1 MATNSVDNIFA
12 GQITPRDFTKY
23 TLGRGVTDFSLLKQ
37 FNMYEKGYPYL
48 IVLKIP
54 EMLDKLKNLNTDYG
68 NLIANYIHLLE
79 YDFKGLEGIED
90 MSADQTEINNGIT
103 KLDVITKVNWGQG
116 STDFS
121 MKYQERQGSVFT
133 RVNELYLRGIKDPRT
148 QVKTYNGL
156 LRPSTAGGTA
166 IMDEAGYEHE
176 TFQFL
181 YFVTDNTVRKIEKAY
196 LIVSAQATEASTEM
210 YNSEKGQIEFY
221 ETNVQY
227 SGFPITGPAITQKAT
242 NFLDWI
248 NTNTVFE
255 DAKFGYQAISKMAS
269 PGGTGGTSAS
279 SPTLS

>member
-148 QVKTYNGL
+148 QAKRYNGL
-156 LRPSTAGGTA
+156 LKTAGEEQS
-166 IMDEAGYEHE
+166 ILEAGYENE
-176 TFQFL
+176 VFQFL
-181 YFVTDNTVRKIEKAY
+181 YFVTDNTVREIEKAV
-196 LIVSAQATEASTEM
+196 LLASCQMKNAEM
-210 YNSEKGQIEFY
+210 SIYNQDKGQIEWTDLNLQF
-221 ETNVQY
+221 
-227 SGFPITGPAITQKAT
+227 SGYPITGPAITAKAQT
-242 NFLDWI
+242 FLDWI
-248 NTNTVFE
+248 NANTVFE
-255 DAKFGYQAISKMAS
+255 ESRYAYDAITEAPSVDGL
-269 PGGTGGTSAS
+269 PGVQVS
-279 SPTLS
+279 SPKATW

>member
-1 MATNSVDNIFA
+1 MATATINSIFN
-12 GQITPRDFTKY
+12 GTISPRDITAY
-23 TLGRGVTDFSLLKQ
+23 TLGRGVTDFSNLYQ
-37 FNMYEKGYPYL
+37 FNNFEKGYSFL

-54 EMLDKLKNLNTDYG
+54 TFLEQLATVNDEYKKLITVYRH
-68 NLIANYIHLLE
+68 ILE
-79 YDFKGLEGIED
+79 YDFKGLDGLDNITSD
-90 MSADQTEINNGIT
+90 TSTIDNGISQ
-103 KLDVITKVNWGQG
+103 LNIITKVNMQSA
-116 STDFS
+116 STFS
-121 MKYQERQGSVFT
+121 MRYMERQGSVFAK
-133 RVNELYLRGIKDPRT
+133 VHELYLRGIKDPRT

-221 ETNVQY
+221 ETNIQY